1 MYTMMQVCRELDMTY
16 QTLKYYCNEG
26 LVPNVKRDNNNRRVF
41 DEKDVK
47 WIKDL
52 TCLKK
57 CGLSIQEMKEYL
69 ELCLQGES
77 TIILRKEMLAKKQ
90 EALLVS
96 IKELEDSVAYIDW
109 QGNKRGC
116 RLIPILVMLILKG
129 PVRHIIILA
138 DIFFIS

>member
-26 LVPNVKRDNNNRRVF
+26 LVPNVKRDSNNRRIF

-69 ELCLQGES
+69 ELCLQGSS
-77 TIILRKEMLAKKQ
+77 TIVQRKEMLAQKRA
-90 EALLVS
+90 ALLVS

-109 QGNKRGC
+109 KQDFYSEVLSGKLPYVSN
-116 RLIPILVMLILKG
+116 LI
-129 PVRHIIILA
+129 RTEE
-138 DIFFIS
+138 